1 MICFAEVTVEEVLP
15 PDRINLSLSD
25 LDTPKA
31 KRAQKQSTAAKPNGG
46 KSLSLEPQSQHDD
59 NQSQSKK
66 QKKSKQQI
74 VRDVSENEIPMDVV
88 ALSNTDNTQP
98 DLPSVQPLQPRLK
111 SPVIVN
117 TMMRSP
123 PNPTTP
129 TAATKYVLVV
139 PGVSTGGSPTA
150 RVVGESLTC

>member
-46 KSLSLEPQSQHDD
+46 KSLSLEPQSQHYD

-74 VRDVSENEIPMDVV
+74 IRDVSENEIPMDVV
-88 ALSNTDNTQP
+88 ALSNTDTTQP
-98 DLPSVQPLQPRLK
+98 DTPSLQPRLK

-139 PGVSTGGSPTA
+139 PGVSTGTSPTA

>member
-66 QKKSKQQI
+66 QKKLKQQI

-88 ALSNTDNTQP
+88 ALSNTDTAQP
-98 DLPSVQPLQPRLK
+98 DMPSLQPRLK

-139 PGVSTGGSPTA
+139 PGVSTGTSPTA
-150 RVVGESLTC
+150 RVVGEILA

>member
-1 MICFAEVTVEEVLP
+1 MICSVEVTVEEVLP

-59 NQSQSKK
+59 NQSQSEK
-66 QKKSKQQI
+66 QKKSNRQI

-88 ALSNTDNTQP
+88 ALSNTDTTQP
-98 DLPSVQPLQPRLK
+98 DLPSLQPRLK

-139 PGVSTGGSPTA
+139 PGVSTGTSPTA
-150 RVVGESLTC
+150 RVVGESLTL

>member
-88 ALSNTDNTQP
+88 ALSNTDTSQP
-98 DLPSVQPLQPRLK
+98 DMPSLQPRLK

-139 PGVSTGGSPTA
+139 PGVSTGTSPTA
-150 RVVGESLTC
+150 RVVGEILA

>member
-1 MICFAEVTVEEVLP
+1 MICYAEVTIEEVLP

-88 ALSNTDNTQP
+88 ALSNTDTTQP
-98 DLPSVQPLQPRLK
+98 DLPSLQPRLK

-139 PGVSTGGSPTA
+139 PGVSTGTSPTA

>member
-88 ALSNTDNTQP
+88 ALSNTETTQP
-98 DLPSVQPLQPRLK
+98 DMPSLQPRLK